1 MLAIIGVVLIVVWLL
16 GFFVFH
22 VAPGVIHF
30 ALVVGLLVLVLQ
42 FLRGRSRAARATP

>member
-1 MLAIIGVVLIVVWLL
+1 MLAAIAAVLIVGWLV

-22 VAPGVIHF
+22 VTSGVIHF

-42 FLRGRSRAARATP
+42 FLRNRRAQ